1 MKQVKWVDE
10 KGWKHV
16 SIVQDNAKPEQYAKG
31 LPTDPPDM
39 KSINWETVARDLN
52 NILIDRN
59 LLSYADLQRPNN
71 GLENAVRS
79 ILLKEIILLF
89 KLLEV

>member
-31 LPTDPPDM
+31 LPTDPPDLRR
-39 KSINWETVARDLN
+39 INWETVAMELN
-52 NILIDRN
+52 NLLVDRN